1 MRGFLAAGALLS
13 AAACLWGAAATP
25 VPALVPLVWA
35 GAFWL
40 PGAWLALPGRGG
52 GAPGREALWMPL
64 AFGPVLFGAGVCAGR
79 MAGLSVAASASVVVC
94 LGAAALLLRLA
105 RMPSGPGE
113 TRSATGTPP
122 RWARFLPLAAGVA
135 VFALGVIPPVT
146 HAPLRFWGDALLHLP
161 VMQRVLDGG
170 FPPENPFLAGMPVGY
185 FWFYHVTLAPVA
197 RLSTLPPDW
206 IPVLFSAQALVV
218 LLWALNRAGRELDL
232 SAPARAAA
240 LLLIGVGLSP
250 WGWMHLLAVRMG
262 HPEMNWALVKAYGVS
277 GLLPILNPVDPRL
290 AASLTKVA
298 VSNALPMS
306 LALAVLAAAAPRPGA
321 WAGLRRTVLVA
332 GCLGFHLA
340 TGLLLAAGLGVRWAA
355 ERFLPAPGPDAQPGP
370 ALPARGGVPSHLVP
384 LAAALLA
391 ALPYLL
397 LVLRARGGSPLAV
410 GWHGGHAL
418 MLHLALAGMWLLCV
432 PVLVPW
438 LRDPRRRGWLA
449 VGLPALVL
457 PFTAHLVDGNEYKG
471 IFFLLVLLAPAA
483 GAGLVR
489 AARGKA
495 WLAGLILLA
504 FLPTPL
510 LVARSLESEIPKDHL
525 QPAERRALREIGTAL
540 PPDAVIWTPDPGSGY
555 SPWTLP
561 LDRPAYVSDPYAL
574 RIMGQWQ
581 SDEVRW
587 RRGSLALAGTPE
599 TLPRALAAA
608 RARVGGRPLAVLIP
622 PALASRYPWLAAAL
636 PGLGYRLEA
645 RHPLLALYTEA
656 GPDSTESSSGM

>member
-25 VPALVPLVWA
+25 APALAPLVWA

-52 GAPGREALWMPL
+52 GAPRPGREALWMPL

-79 MAGLSVAASASVVVC
+79 MAGLSVSAAAAVVVC
-94 LGAAALLLRLA
+94 LSAAALLLRLA
-105 RMPSGPGE
+105 RMPSGLRE
-113 TRSATGTPP
+113 TRSAEKTP
-122 RWARFLPLAAGVA
+122 RSGKGFLPLAAGIA

-197 RLSTLPPDW
+197 RLSTLPLAW
-206 IPVLFSAQALVV
+206 IPVLFSAQALLV
-218 LLWALNRAGRELDL
+218 LLWALNRAAREMDL

-250 WGWMHLLAVRMG
+250 WGWMHVLAVRMG

-306 LALAVLAAAAPRPGA
+306 LALAVLAAAGPHPGA
-321 WAGLRRTVLVA
+321 WAGLRRAVLVA

-355 ERFLPAPGPDAQPGP
+355 ERFLPAPGPDAEP
-370 ALPARGGVPSHLVP
+370 APSSRGSGASHLVP
-384 LAAALLA
+384 LAAALLV
-391 ALPYLL
+391 ALPYVL

-410 GWHGGHAL
+410 GWHGAHAL
-418 MLHLALAGMWLLCV
+418 MLHLALAGMWLLCL
-432 PVLVPW
+432 PVVVSW

-457 PFTAHLVDGNEYKG
+457 PFAAHLVDGNEYKG

-483 GAGLVR
+483 GAGLAR
-489 AARGKA
+489 AARGRA
-495 WLAGLILLA
+495 WLAGLILLV

-510 LVARSLESEIPKDHL
+510 LVARSLESEIPKDYL
-525 QPAERRALREIGTAL
+525 QPPERRALRQIGTGL
-540 PPDAVIWTPDPGSGY
+540 PADAVIWTPDPGTGY

-587 RRGSLALAGTPE
+587 RRGSLALAGTPD

-608 RARVGGRPLAVLIP
+608 RARVGNRPLAVLMT
-622 PALASRYPWLAAAL
+622 PALASRYPWLEGAL
-636 PGLGYRLEA
+636 PGLGYRLRA
-645 RHPLLALYTEA
+645 RHPRLALYTQA
-656 GPDSTESSSGM
+656 GPDSAGASTGR